1 MNHPFNLKFF
11 WYNFIMDIR
20 NNLAYHFVVALGSL
34 TLLFVLSLAGIET
47 HRAVPAVAFIL
58 LFLTLA
64 IGPIMRIWKPGAKVL
79 PWNLPWSWR
88 GELGIWFTIISISH
102 MLLIFKGAQWD
113 IIGYLSGI
121 RIGNLAALV
130 ALFWALILTAASLG
144 KVIKFIGLS
153 SWRWLHSFAYV
164 IFYLVGM
171 HVVNHAFLRPGRPSD
186 WLHWTYLVMMLSI
199 VFLQFAV
206 WVVTI
211 KDDRKNL
218 G

>member
-1 MNHPFNLKFF
+1 MDVRN
-11 WYNFIMDIR
+11 NFI
-20 NNLAYHFVVALGSL
+20 YHFIVATGSFAL
-34 TLLFVLSLAGIET
+34 ILVLRLSGIELNRT
-47 HRAVPAVAFIL
+47 VAAAAFTL

-113 IIGYLSGI
+113 IAGYFTGI
-121 RIGNLAALV
+121 RLGNLLAFV
-130 ALFWALILTAASLG
+130 ALFWALILAATSLG
-144 KVIKFIGLS
+144 PVIRFIGVS

-199 VFLQFAV
+199 VFLQFAA